1 MGNALFIIWRESAE
15 AMLVVGIL
23 YAWLARQPDRRTG
36 LRYLWGGVAAG
47 LGLAL
52 LLALAVLGVATL
64 LSDEAFEY
72 FQAGLT
78 LVACGLIV
86 QMVFWMRR
94 HGRTLKKDLETRM
107 QARAERAQWWGMLV
121 VVALAVGRETAETVV
136 FLYGVGLQQ
145 FSPGQFLLIL
155 AIGVALAYLTFWLLQ
170 RGGRALSWRS
180 FFRVSEILLLLL
192 AGGLLVTSLEKLIAL
207 GALPPLADQIWNTT
221 ALLDDS
227 TRFGGFVA
235 AMTGY
240 RAQPALLPVL
250 ALAVFWISVLLALR
264 EPHPGPKTAGVP
276 GRQ

>member
-23 YAWLARQPDRRTG
+23 YAWLARQPDRKVG

-47 LGLAL
+47 LGLAF
-52 LLALAVLGVATL
+52 LLALAVLGIARA
-64 LSDEAFEY
+64 LSDEALEY
-72 FQAGLT
+72 FQTGLM
-78 LVACGLIV
+78 LVASGLIV

-94 HGRTLKKDLETRM
+94 HGRTLKKDLEVRM
-107 QARAERAQWWGMLV
+107 QKQADGAHWWGMLV

-145 FSPGQFLLIL
+145 FGVSEFLLVLVLGL
-155 AIGVALAYLTFWLLQ
+155 AAAFATFWLLQ
-170 RGGRALSWRS
+170 RGGRALSWRT

-192 AGGLLVTSLEKLIAL
+192 AGGLLVSGVEKLIVL
-207 GALPPLADQIWNTT
+207 GVLPPIADQLWNSS

-227 TRFGGFVA
+227 SRFGGFVA

-240 RAQPALLPVL
+240 RAQPSLMSVL
-250 ALAVFWISVLLALR
+250 CLAVFWIAVMLALR
-264 EPHPGPKTAGVP
+264 ERHAA
-276 GRQ
+276 R

>member
-47 LGLAL
+47 LGLAV
-52 LLALAVLGVATL
+52 LLALAVLGIATL
-64 LSDEAFEY
+64 LEGDGLEY
-72 FQAGLT
+72 FQAALT

-94 HGRTLKKDLETRM
+94 HGRSLRRDLETQM
-107 QARAERAQWWGMLV
+107 QARAQHAQWWGMLV

-136 FLYGVGLQQ
+136 FLYGVGLRQ
-145 FSPGQFLLIL
+145 FSAGQFLLIL
-155 AIGVALAYLTFWLLQ
+155 ALGLALAFATFWLLQ
-170 RGGRALSWRS
+170 RGGRALSWRA
-180 FFRVSEILLLLL
+180 FFRISEILLLLL
-192 AGGLLVTSLEKLIAL
+192 AGGLLVTGLEKLISL
-207 GALPPLADQIWNTT
+207 GLLPPLADQLWNTT

-240 RAQPALLPVL
+240 RAQPALLPLL
-250 ALAVFWISVLLALR
+250 ALAAFWITVTIALR
-264 EPHPGPKTAGVP
+264 EPRATPKAA
-276 GRQ
+276 